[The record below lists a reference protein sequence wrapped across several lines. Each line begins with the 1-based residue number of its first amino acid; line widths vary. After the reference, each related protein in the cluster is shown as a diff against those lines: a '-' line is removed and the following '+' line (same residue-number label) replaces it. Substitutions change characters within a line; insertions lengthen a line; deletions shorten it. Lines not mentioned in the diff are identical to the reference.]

1 MAKKL
6 VCSRL
11 PNGLF
16 YSDDDIGGLY
26 REASDKIE
34 QVKILCELNLCKP
47 PEIIEAL
54 KRCGYKKSEL
64 PIVTKVKTKSQNP
77 LFKNRFR
84 YHMEMPPPPKKRGR
98 PKGSKNKPITESKN
112 EEIHD

>member
-1 MAKKL
+1 MARKIS
-6 VCSRL
+6 CSRL

-16 YSDDDIGGLY
+16 YDDSEIGVLY
-26 REASDKIE
+26 RDAVDKIE

-64 PIVTKVKTKSQNP
+64 PIVIKVKSKSQNP

-98 PKGSKNKPITESKN
+98 PKGSKNKPKTETKN

>member
-26 REASDKIE
+26 RESSDKIE

-47 PEIIEAL
+47 PEIIDAL

-64 PIVTKVKTKSQNP
+64 PIVTKVKSKSQNP
-77 LFKNRFR
+77 LFKNRFSS
-84 YHMEMPPPPKKRGR
+84 GI
-98 PKGSKNKPITESKN
+98 PISLESASIKSSFAV
-112 EEIHD
+112 DSYK